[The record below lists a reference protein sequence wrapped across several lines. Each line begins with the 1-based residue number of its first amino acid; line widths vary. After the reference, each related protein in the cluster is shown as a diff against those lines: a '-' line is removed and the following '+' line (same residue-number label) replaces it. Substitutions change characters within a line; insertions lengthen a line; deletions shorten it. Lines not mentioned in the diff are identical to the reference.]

1 MQEFNLTDD
10 EIKRLQSKFM
20 EFKRDRERVH
30 ELLID
35 YVADYRQFE
44 GNPTERYKHLQRK
57 FIPKAPSLSHL
68 VSIDGSFLWTVN
80 DISIILG

>member
-10 EIKRLQSKFM
+10 EIQRLQIKFM
-20 EFKRDRERVH
+20 EFKKDREKVH

-35 YVADYRQFE
+35 YIADYRQFE
-44 GNPTERYKHLQRK
+44 GTSTERYEHLQRK
-57 FIPKAPSLSHL
+57 FISKAPNLSHL
-68 VSIDGSFLWTVN
+68 VSIDGSFLWSVN